1 MPVTLPVPFVNR
13 AARSVQG
20 PVEYVHTFK
29 AVDSPVSQYNSVTDA
44 RDAPPQPK
52 AQQQGDMQA
61 WIHWG
66 HTDRALF
73 RALGIPGMSVLQVC
87 LHFHST

>member
-1 MPVTLPVPFVNR
+1 MMPVTLPVPFVNR

-44 RDAPPQPK
+44 RDVLRSRRLNSR
-52 AQQQGDMQA
+52 D
-61 WIHWG
+61 
-66 HTDRALF
+66 TCR
-73 RALGIPGMSVLQVC
+73 LG
-87 LHFHST
+87 STGVTLIGRCFEL